1 MANEKPKPRGADV
14 LAGEGSILDKIR
26 RRRIATEDMLNPE
39 DEKPTNEDH
48 KRGYTKQ
55 AWEE

>member
-14 LAGEGSILDKIR
+14 LAGEGSILDKLR
-26 RRRIATEDMLNPE
+26 RRRIAVEEGLDSEDN
-39 DEKPTNEDH
+39 KPSESDH

-55 AWEE
+55 AWDE